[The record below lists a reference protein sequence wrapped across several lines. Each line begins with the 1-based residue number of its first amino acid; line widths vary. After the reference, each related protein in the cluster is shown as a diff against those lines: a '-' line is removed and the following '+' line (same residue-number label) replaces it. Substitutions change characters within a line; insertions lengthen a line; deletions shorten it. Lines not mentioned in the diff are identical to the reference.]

1 MGKKRLRKKLVSKGN
16 RSLVSGALVTAT
28 NAARDAHDKF
38 LNKLDA
44 WKKGQNPWITI
55 DNPTKATNA
64 LKIRVRAEDYFGP
77 YKQEIRDK
85 KEKEVDYA

>member
-1 MGKKRLRKKLVSKGN
+1 MGKKRLRKKLVSSGK

-28 NAARDAHDKF
+28 NAARDVHDKF

-55 DNPTKATNA
+55 ENPTKATNR
-64 LKIRVRAEDYFGP
+64 KFIRVRAEDYFGP
-77 YKQEIRDK
+77 YKQEVRDK
-85 KEKEVDYA
+85 KDKEADYA